1 MSDNP
6 AAPTGLR
13 AVLRRMTTMVNSR
26 LSRPGAAAL
35 LAADDLLVEA
45 PAEGAVWT
53 AGREHLV
60 RWFITGPV
68 DPVDV
73 HLVRRAGS
81 ATVTRAVLAT
91 GLPSHETSVK
101 VTVPAGVPAGEYLIL
116 VTSQG
121 MLDAYSRPFRIIAP

>member
-1 MSDNP
+1 MSNNP
-6 AAPTGLR
+6 APTGLH

-26 LSRPGAAAL
+26 LSRSDAAVL
-35 LAADDLLVEA
+35 LAADDLLVEV

-53 AGREHLV
+53 AGQEHLV

-73 HLVRRAGS
+73 HLVQRDGS

-91 GLPSHETSVK
+91 GLPSHRTSVK
-101 VTVPAGVPAGEYLIL
+101 VAVPAGIPAGDYLIL

-121 MLDAYSRPFRIIAP
+121 MLDAYSRPFRIAAAP